1 MKKLRVTITLEMS
14 VPEHW
19 ELFTTSDGGDVIR
32 MGEGQHLDLTMEPLF
47 ATDPEDTWSSTD
59 DEAGLN
65 DILDMVDAEDVQYE
79 FVTH

>member
-1 MKKLRVTITLEMS
+1 MKKLRVTITLDMS

-19 ELFTTSDGGDVIR
+19 ELATTSEGGHVIH

-47 ATDPEDTWSSTD
+47 ATDPEDTWSSSD
-59 DEAGLN
+59 DEAALN
-65 DILDMVDAEDVQYE
+65 EILDLVESEDVAYE